1 MAGLLEQNQGMAPA
15 QDAAPPQE
23 PGAEAEAETNVSPE
37 EQAQY
42 EEFVDNAY
50 KLLYGDDSMP
60 AVLDRLK
67 SSEDPIE
74 AVANIAAST
83 VMRLQDSASKA
94 GTEISP
100 DVLFH
105 GGKEIV
111 EDLADMAS
119 EAGIHDFT
127 EQEMEAVW
135 YQALDVYRN
144 LAQGAGIDHTEAAAQ
159 DVAMLQEAEATGG
172 VEEIF
177 PELANRGG
185 A

>member
-1 MAGLLEQNQGMAPA
+1 MPGLLEQNQKTPTQGPAP
-15 QDAAPPQE
+15 E
-23 PGAEAEAETNVSPE
+23 TEGEANVSPE

-42 EEFVDNAY
+42 AEFVDNAY
-50 KLLYGDDSMP
+50 KLVYGDDSMP
-60 AVLDRLK
+60 AVLDRMK
-67 SSEDPIE
+67 SSENPVE

-83 VMRLQDSASKA
+83 VMRLQDSAEKA
-94 GTEISP
+94 GTTISP

-111 EDLADMAS
+111 EDLADLAS

-127 EQEMEAVW
+127 EEEMEAVW
-135 YQALDVYRN
+135 YQALDIYRS
-144 LAQGAGIDHTEAAAQ
+144 LAEGAGVDHSEAAAQ
-159 DVAMLQEAEATGG
+159 DIAMLQEAESTGG

-177 PELANRGG
+177 PELANQGG